1 MKRFLYAHKR
11 VTVSIAFLTVMLFLY
26 FNSKII
32 SSIAEHLNSSAQVQ
46 AANEGYATIENN
58 VPQVTDIPDNSTH
71 IIVNNVN
78 IFNYN
83 EHCSCNI
90 CTLIRSGG
98 TPDASMPIPQDHIE
112 PEDAPEINVEEAI
125 KNGLKGLNGI
135 RGIEGVSGVNIDENT
150 TIQINK

>member
-26 FNSKII
+26 FNSKVI

-46 AANEGYATIENN
+46 AANEGSTIENN
-58 VPQVTDIPDNSTH
+58 VPQVAVVPDNSTH

-83 EHCSCNI
+83 EHCSCSI